1 MACAATAFSGSLGTR
16 IQGNHSCPG
25 CSRGFSFLGEDSF
38 TTPLTRQYKCDTRV
52 SVNRKT
58 YTTREAAKAAGITRI
73 TLQRWIT
80 AGKIRA
86 PQTQLVDGVGKRLW
100 SNEDI
105 SRLRK
110 AKEEIYRKGRGR
122 KPKAKR

>member
-1 MACAATAFSGSLGTR
+1 M
-16 IQGNHSCPG
+16 
-25 CSRGFSFLGEDSF
+25 
-38 TTPLTRQYKCDTRV
+38 TRQEEYDTRV

-58 YTTREAAKAAGITRI
+58 YTTREAAGAVGITRI

-86 PQTQLVDGVGKRLW
+86 PQTRLVEGVGMRLW
-100 SNEDI
+100 SEQDI

-122 KPKAKR
+122 KTKPKR